1 MPSCLVPDFAAL
13 PPPPFSAHIGRVRLC
28 ALVPALYAQQLLWHG
43 APILFHLF
51 RTIFSLISPQN
62 HIRIANHARDAFRRS
77 SSCPIGL
84 CCSLI
89 WGCFVAAACSYYS
102 IIVSKV
108 KGSLP
113 GSFICFLVAC
123 SRVDGGRR
131 IWGGK
136 AWRAYARCR
145 APNSSRCPSF
155 VLAFVTLMIAMC
167 IVAFCDA

>member
-1 MPSCLVPDFAAL
+1 M
-13 PPPPFSAHIGRVRLC
+13 C
-28 ALVPALYAQQLLWHG
+28 ALVPALYGQQLLWHG

-62 HIRIANHARDAFRRS
+62 HIRLANHARDAFRRS

-113 GSFICFLVAC
+113 GWPLFFLAASC
-123 SRVDGGRR
+123 RVDGGRR
-131 IWGGK
+131 IRGESVTKGLASLCALSGPEFVSWAK
-136 AWRAYARCR
+136 FCACICDCDDCNAYRCV
-145 APNSSRCPSF
+145 F
-155 VLAFVTLMIAMC
+155 
-167 IVAFCDA
+167 